1 LTAKTHPVPIRLNLF
16 RGLNIAHPLVLFL
29 GAWLMTYLLFSL
41 HLSEWLAFPQ
51 SEVTR
56 TVAWICVPFA
66 MASMLFSIFYRLS
79 PKVHS
84 PLRKDVD
91 APDYLLRV
99 ERSMDR
105 WFYCW
110 IVLTVADVGFGG
122 GLPIVW
128 LLTGSSKSY
137 TEFGVPVI
145 HVFLTALLAVLAAGK
160 LGLYLL
166 YGNRRRLLIPAV
178 QILWGILIVSRGLI
192 MGAVVQAVVLWLCL
206 CGVSLRRILR
216 LFAASV
222 LLVLVFG
229 YMGDIRSGSDVFRQ
243 VARPTRN
250 YPEWL
255 PSGVL
260 WFYIYI
266 TSPMANLVNTTEM
279 SKPANDPLF
288 SRTIVFMFPNPLR
301 VAIYGK
307 QFSDDQQGAGDLV
320 TPTLTVSSAY
330 VGPYLDNGFWGI
342 GCYSALLG
350 VISTYWWRR
359 RSTFRDKLRYM
370 IIGQCLLFSVFW
382 NFLFYTPLLVQFVW
396 IYIIFARRRV
406 SLSGHSLVEVLTLK
420 AREMRSNQNW
430 LPSPAR
436 RAVPE

>member
-1 LTAKTHPVPIRLNLF
+1 LTEKTHALFPRLNVLRKF
-16 RGLNIAHPLVLFL
+16 NIAHPLLLFL
-29 GAWLMTYLLFSL
+29 GAWLITFLLFSL
-41 HLSEWLAFPQ
+41 HLSEWLDFPQ
-51 SEVTR
+51 NEVTR
-56 TVAWICVPFA
+56 AMAWICVPFA
-66 MASMLFSIFYRLS
+66 LASMIFSIFYRLS
-79 PKVHS
+79 PKIRS
-84 PLRKDVD
+84 PFRNDVD
-91 APDYLLRV
+91 NQDYLVRV

-110 IVLTVADVGFGG
+110 IALTVIDVGFAG
-122 GLPIVW
+122 GLPMVW
-128 LLTGSSKSY
+128 LLTGSSKTY
-137 TEFGVPVI
+137 TEFGLPVI

-166 YGNRRRLLIPAV
+166 YGNRWRLLIPAA
-178 QILWGILIVSRGLI
+178 QILWGILIVSRALI
-192 MGAVVQAVVLWLCL
+192 MGAVAQAVVLWLCL
-206 CGVSLRRILR
+206 CGVTLKRVLRV
-216 LFAASV
+216 FAASV
-222 LLVLVFG
+222 LLVLIFG

-243 VARPTRN
+243 VARPTNN
-250 YPEWL
+250 YPDWL

-266 TSPMANLVNTTEM
+266 TSPLANLVNTTEM
-279 SKPANDPLF
+279 SKPADDPLF
-288 SRTIVFMFPNPLR
+288 SRTILFMFPNPLR
-301 VAIYGK
+301 AAMYGK

-350 VISTYWWRR
+350 VISAYWWRR
-359 RSTFRDKLRYM
+359 RNTFRDELRYM

-406 SLSGHSLVEVLTLK
+406 SLSGHTYTL
-420 AREMRSNQNW
+420 QN
-430 LPSPAR
+430 
-436 RAVPE
+436 